1 MNRKFNLYL
10 IIAQYFNKQY
20 QSLSKFR
27 ILHPRGFDKYKY
39 PHIQKSQ
46 TFAFVEGGGR
56 LKKTSTQIAV
66 CHVGGMLFFF
76 HVSVQH

>member
-1 MNRKFNLYL
+1 MNRKFYLYL
-10 IIAQYFNKQY
+10 IKAQYFNKQY

-46 TFAFVEGGGR
+46 NFAFVGGGGGKI
-56 LKKTSTQIAV
+56 LKLRPKSPIV
-66 CHVGGMLFFF
+66 MWEECFVF
-76 HVSVQH
+76 HFSVQH